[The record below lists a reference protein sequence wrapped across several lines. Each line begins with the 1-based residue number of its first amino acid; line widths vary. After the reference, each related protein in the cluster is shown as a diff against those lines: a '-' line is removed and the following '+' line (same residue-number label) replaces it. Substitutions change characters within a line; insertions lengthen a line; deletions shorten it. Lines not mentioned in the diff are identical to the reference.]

1 MKPEPQRAIAYLSR
15 LGGGNGTQQHHLSV
29 MLGFTLVSPKL
40 PRAIAYLSRLGG
52 GNGTQ
57 QHHLSVMLGFTLVS
71 PNLQMLGETQAT
83 KSDRLFK

>member
-1 MKPEPQRAIAYLSR
+1 MEVRNPTPPSL
-15 LGGGNGTQQHHLSV
+15 NDV
-29 MLGFTLVSPKL
+29 GFHGVSPKL

-57 QHHLSVMLGFTLVS
+57 QHHLSVILGFTLVS
-71 PNLQMLGETQAT
+71 PNLQMLGETRAT

>member
-1 MKPEPQRAIAYLSR
+1 MKP
-15 LGGGNGTQQHHLSV
+15 N
-29 MLGFTLVSPKL
+29 L

-57 QHHLSVMLGFTLVS
+57 HHHLSVILGFTLVS
-71 PNLQMLGETQAT
+71 PNLQMLGETQPT

>member
-40 PRAIAYLSRLGG
+40 QRAIAYLSRLGG
-52 GNGTQ
+52 GTE
-57 QHHLSVMLGFTLVS
+57 
-71 PNLQMLGETQAT
+71 PNTTISQ
-83 KSDRLFK
+83 